1 MTSAV
6 SLVRVQQLVVCDLPR
21 HALRRNND
29 IDGGSGDADRWPF
42 SAQTGQERAMTCGR
56 WILATLTAFACLAT
70 VVELGAAQNAPAPR
84 DRQQLTQPVYRVAQ
98 QPGQPAAQPQQ
109 QQPAIVANN
118 TIPAPTDVN
127 PQQGAPTQHP
137 LEPAIQMAR
146 AALVNIS
153 SNVQDYSCT
162 LIKRERIGGKLADQ
176 EFMYLK
182 VRHKPFSVYMYFL
195 GPERLRGQEVIY
207 VEGANNGNLLGHGVG
222 IRKIAGTVP
231 LQPTGAMAMQGQRYP
246 ITEIGMLNLTK
257 RLLEVAQMD
266 TQYGE
271 CDVKFYQNAKIN
283 TGKEKRTVTAI
294 QVMHPIPRK
303 NFRFHLARVYVDN
316 ELNMPI
322 RYESYDWPTRQG
334 EQPPLLEEYT
344 YTDVK
349 LNNGFTD
356 FDFDTNNPA
365 YNFR

>member
-1 MTSAV
+1 MARGNWILGTTAV
-6 SLVRVQQLVVCDLPR
+6 LGAWVVLCVPV
-21 HALRRNND
+21 A
-29 IDGGSGDADRWPF
+29 
-42 SAQTGQERAMTCGR
+42 AQT
-56 WILATLTAFACLAT
+56 
-70 VVELGAAQNAPAPR
+70 APQQR
-84 DRQQLTQPVYRVAQ
+84 VDRQQLTQPVYRVAQ
-98 QPGQPAAQPQQ
+98 QPSQNGQPGQNG

-118 TIPAPTDVN
+118 TIPPANDVGGPQAP
-127 PQQGAPTQHP
+127 AQHP
-137 LEPAIQMAR
+137 LEPAIQMAKS
-146 AALVNIS
+146 AMSNIRG
-153 SNVQDYSCT
+153 NVKDYSCT
-162 LIKRERIGGKLADQ
+162 LIKRERISGKLADQ

-182 VRHKPFSVYMYFL
+182 VRHEPFSVYMYFL
-195 GPERLRGQEVIY
+195 GPEKLRGQEVIY

-257 RLLEVAQMD
+257 RLLEVAEQD
-266 TQYGE
+266 KHFGE

-283 TGKEKRTVTAI
+283 KRTVTAI
-294 QVMHPIPRK
+294 EVMHPIPRK
-303 NFRFHLARVYVDN
+303 NFRFHLARVYVDD
-316 ELNMPI
+316 ELNMPV

-334 EQPPLLEEYT
+334 ERPPLLEEYT